1 MPASYVSDSK
11 RPSASAAALDPK
23 QHADWEIRR
32 TPKRA

>member
-23 QHADWEIRR
+23 QPADWEIRR